1 MDLTIFKEVTQI
13 LDALNEEHNQLKD
26 DIKNMIAQYHM
37 YHILADKCEEIA
49 KVVSPQNYFETLY
62 HSISSLPQ

>member
-26 DIKNMIAQYHM
+26 DIKNMISQYHM
-37 YHILADKCEEIA
+37 YHILSDKCVQIA
-49 KVVSPQNYFETLY
+49 TNTPKTYFETLY
-62 HSISSLPQ
+62 HSIPSLTE